1 MKSAL
6 ALLIAAMVLSGCAHK
21 KHVKLVPQPS
31 PAASQPSAAAEPPT
45 PSERPTPP
53 TPPAPG
59 TRPSARSVPAPA
71 PAPAT
76 GYQETGLASWYGHPY
91 HGRPAAN
98 GEIYDMEKMVA
109 AHRTL
114 PFDTWVRVYDL
125 DNDKSVEVRII
136 DRGPFVDGR
145 IIDLSHAAAEAIAM
159 VGPGTARVRMEVIQV
174 PQGIPAAIYV
184 VQVGA
189 FHDHANA
196 ERIRSQ
202 MEARYGRARVME
214 RKENP
219 GVWRVQVGHESTVEG
234 ANALTARIRRE
245 SGEKKAFAVR
255 LDSE

>member
-1 MKSAL
+1 MKSAFAVLL
-6 ALLIAAMVLSGCAHK
+6 AVVVLSACAHK
-21 KHVKLVPQPS
+21 KHVKLTPQPS
-31 PAASQPSAAAEPPT
+31 PSPGPPSPAAPITPAPAEIRQPP
-45 PSERPTPP
+45 
-53 TPPAPG
+53 PPAPASAA
-59 TRPSARSVPAPA
+59 RP
-71 PAPAT
+71 
-76 GYQETGLASWYGHPY
+76 GYVETGLASWYGHPY

-125 DNDKSVEVRII
+125 DTDKSVEVRII

-159 VGPGTARVRMEVIQV
+159 IGPGTAHVRMEVIEV
-174 PQGIPAAIYV
+174 PAGVPTAIYV

-189 FHDHANA
+189 FQDHDIA

-214 RKENP
+214 RRENP
-219 GVWRVQVGHESTVEG
+219 GVWRVLVGHESTLDG
-234 ANALTARIRRE
+234 ANALRARIRRE
-245 SGEKKAFAVR
+245 SGERKAFAVR
-255 LDSE
+255 LDPQ